1 MQGSFSGSNHRG
13 LAHSKLREFRIHT
26 TGIGLH
32 SIPPLH
38 VWNFISLHYAWNY
51 TFFWSIKAKLE
62 SLERS
67 GVLLCYD
74 DINGG
79 RIFGIVVYDR
89 GSGSSQW
96 QDCCLLGERLLPLV
110 LCGCDDMGSHEDLEW
125 LPFFYLPAAALTYTS
140 KKSPWMFLIR
150 LSSYKSINTNHLSF
164 YFGILVIS
172 WISCLQTSVLLIF
185 LWIGKAQH
193 LLCAICNLYVLI

>member
-1 MQGSFSGSNHRG
+1 MP
-13 LAHSKLREFRIHT
+13 L
-26 TGIGLH
+26 
-32 SIPPLH
+32 LH
-38 VWNFISLHYAWNY
+38 VWNFRSLHYAWSY
-51 TFFWSIKAKLE
+51 TFLWSIKARLE

-96 QDCCLLGERLLPLV
+96 QDCCLLGEPLLPLV

-125 LPFFYLPAAALTYTS
+125 LPFFSCRLLHSLTLG

-164 YFGILVIS
+164 YSEFLSLVEYLVFS
-172 WISCLQTSVLLIF
+172 SSDFFVFWGF
-185 LWIGKAQH
+185 GKAQY
-193 LLCAICNLYVLI
+193 LLHGICNLYVLI